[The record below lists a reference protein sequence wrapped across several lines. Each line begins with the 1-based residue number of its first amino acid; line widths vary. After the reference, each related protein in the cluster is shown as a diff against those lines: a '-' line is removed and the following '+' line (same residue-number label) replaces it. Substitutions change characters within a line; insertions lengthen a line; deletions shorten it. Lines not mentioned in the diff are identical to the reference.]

1 MITEISV
8 KNLAIISR
16 ATVRLN
22 PGLTCITG
30 ETGAGKSLLVDAVEL
45 VLGARAQA
53 GLIRT
58 GEDSCTVRA
67 VFEPKDTPLEEVE
80 LEDDLLILSRE
91 LTASGKSTARMQ
103 DQTVP
108 LSRLKQAGAML
119 VDLHGQHEHQM
130 LFDEKLHI
138 QIFDLWA
145 GEDVLR
151 RKREVERLYKAWQ
164 TAQKALGQL
173 QESAANLEKEIDQLK
188 FEIDE
193 LEAFSVQI
201 GEFDQL
207 QQELKRLQSF
217 EALLQ
222 GLVLCLEEL
231 KGEEFGALDKL
242 RRAGHQLRS
251 LRQMDESLEQLAGS
265 LENLSI
271 EATGVAAEVER
282 QLYQLDASPE
292 RLNQVSER
300 VDGYKKLFRKYAPT
314 DTELLEYW
322 ETAATR
328 LDQLQNLTTAVDQ
341 ATAETTKAEAELNAA
356 AADLGTTRRYYSP
369 KFAETV
375 QGLLPRLSLPSASFA
390 VELTQKPP
398 AADGTDQL
406 RFLFTANK
414 GEPLKPL
421 ANVASGGENS
431 RLMLA
436 IKSALS
442 GKAGVPTMIF
452 DEVDTGISG
461 AAAISVAQ
469 VLRELGESYQVIAIT
484 HLPQIAAYADHHL
497 KVNKFESDGRTEV
510 EFRYLEG
517 NDRIEEVARML
528 EGVSP
533 PSATALSHA
542 KSLLTRQ
549 TLL

>member
-217 EALLQ
+217 EALQQ

-398 AADGTDQL
+398 ATDGTDQL

-442 GKAGVPTMIF
+442 GKAGVPTMI
-452 DEVDTGISG
+452 
-461 AAAISVAQ
+461 
-469 VLRELGESYQVIAIT
+469 
-484 HLPQIAAYADHHL
+484 
-497 KVNKFESDGRTEV
+497 
-510 EFRYLEG
+510 
-517 NDRIEEVARML
+517 
-528 EGVSP
+528 
-533 PSATALSHA
+533 
-542 KSLLTRQ
+542 
-549 TLL
+549 